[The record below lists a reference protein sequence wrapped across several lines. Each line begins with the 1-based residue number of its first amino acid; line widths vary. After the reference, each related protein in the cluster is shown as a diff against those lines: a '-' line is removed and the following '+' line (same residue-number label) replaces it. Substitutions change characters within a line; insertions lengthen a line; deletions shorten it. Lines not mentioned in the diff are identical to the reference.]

1 MTLAEENYLK
11 AIYHLENQSSNDVS
25 TNALAEEMQTK
36 ASSVTDMIKK
46 LAEKNMVSYIPYQ
59 GVTLS
64 KAGRAHAVKV
74 VRKHRLWEVFLLE
87 KLNFSWDEVHDV
99 AEQLEHIKS
108 EKLTDKLDEFLGFPK
123 VDPHGDPIPDKHGHI
138 EKIDKTSLTDAQEGV
153 TYVCVGV
160 HDSSSDFLKYLDAN
174 HISLGTTIEIIHKE
188 PFDNSVKIKFNDAE
202 LVVSENVAK
211 NLFLQEVSH
220 NS

>member
-11 AIYHLENQSSNDVS
+11 AIYHLENQSANGVT
-25 TNALAEEMQTK
+25 TNALAEEMKTK
-36 ASSVTDMIKK
+36 ASSATDMIKK
-46 LAEKNMVSYIPYQ
+46 LAEKNMISYVPYQ

-64 KAGRAHAVKV
+64 KEGRTYAIKV

-87 KLNFSWDEVHDV
+87 KLNFSWDEVHDL

-123 VDPHGDPIPDKHGHI
+123 VDPHGDPIPDRHGI
-138 EKIDKTSLTDAQEGV
+138 FEKVEKTVLVNAKEGQ

-160 HDSSSDFLKYLDAN
+160 DDSSSDFLKYLDSN
-174 HISLGTTIEIIHKE
+174 KISLGTIIEIVHKE
-188 PFDNSVKIKFNDAE
+188 PFDHSIKIKFNGVE
-202 LVVSENVAK
+202 LVVSQNVAK
-211 NLFLQEVSH
+211 NLFLSVV
-220 NS
+220 

>member
-11 AIYHLENQSSNDVS
+11 AIYHLENQTSNEVS
-25 TNALAEEMQTK
+25 TNALADEMQTK

-46 LAEKNMVSYIPYQ
+46 LAEKNMVSYTPYR

-64 KAGRAHAVKV
+64 KTGHAHAVKV

-87 KLNFSWDEVHDV
+87 KLHFSWDEVHDV

-108 EKLTDKLDEFLGFPK
+108 EKLTDKLDKFLDYPK
-123 VDPHGDPIPDKHGHI
+123 VDPHGDPIPDKYGNFEVI
-138 EKIDKTSLTDAQEGV
+138 EKTSLLDAQEGLS
-153 TYVCVGV
+153 YVCVGV

-174 HISLGTTIEIIHKE
+174 HIGLGTKIKVIHKE
-188 PFDNSVKIKFNDAE
+188 PFDNSVKIHFNNDG

-211 NLFLQEVSH
+211 NLYLKEA
-220 NS
+220 

>member
-11 AIYHLENQSSNDVS
+11 AIYHLENQSANGVS

-36 ASSVTDMIKK
+36 ASSATDMIKK
-46 LAEKNMVSYIPYQ
+46 LAEKNMISYIPYQ

-64 KAGRAHAVKV
+64 NAGRVYAVKV

-87 KLNFSWDEVHDV
+87 KLHFSWDEVHDV

-123 VDPHGDPIPDKHGHI
+123 VDPHGDPIPDKHGNF
-138 EKIDKTSLTDAQEGV
+138 EKVEKTSLTNSQVGM

-160 HDSSSDFLKYLDAN
+160 DDSSSDFLKYLDGN
-174 HISLGTTIEIIHKE
+174 NISLGTTIKIIHKE
-188 PFDNSVKIKFNDAE
+188 PFDNSIKIKYSDVE
-202 LVVSENVAK
+202 LVVSQNVAE
-211 NLFLQEVSH
+211 NLFVTEA
-220 NS
+220 

>member
-11 AIYHLENQSSNDVS
+11 AIYHLENQSSNEVS

-46 LAEKNMVSYIPYQ
+46 LAEKNMISYIPYQ

-64 KAGRAHAVKV
+64 KKGHAHAVKV

-108 EKLTDKLDEFLGFPK
+108 EKLTDKLDEFLDFPK
-123 VDPHGDPIPDKHGHI
+123 VDPHGDPIPDKYGNF
-138 EKIDKTSLTDAQEGV
+138 ETIDKTSLTDAQEGLV
-153 TYVCVGV
+153 YVCVGV

-174 HISLGTTIEIIHKE
+174 HIGLGTTMKIIHKE
-188 PFDNSVKIKFNDAE
+188 PFDNSVKIKFDDVE

-211 NLFLQEVSH
+211 NLFLKTV
-220 NS
+220 

>member
-11 AIYHLENQSSNDVS
+11 AIYHLQNQSVNGVS

-36 ASSVTDMIKK
+36 ASSATDMIKK
-46 LAEKNMVSYIPYQ
+46 LAEKNMISYIPYQ

-64 KAGRAHAVKV
+64 NAGRSYAVKV

-108 EKLTDKLDEFLGFPK
+108 EKLTDKLDEFLEFPK
-123 VDPHGDPIPDKHGHI
+123 VDPHGDPIPDKYGNF
-138 EKIDKTSLTDAQEGV
+138 EKVDKTSLTNAREGL

-160 HDSSSDFLKYLDAN
+160 DDSSSDFLKYLDSN
-174 HISLGTTIEIIHKE
+174 KIGLGTTIKIIHKE
-188 PFDNSVKIKFNDAE
+188 PFDNSVKIKFNDIE
-202 LVVSENVAK
+202 LVVSQSVAQ
-211 NLFLQEVSH
+211 NLFLNELE
-220 NS
+220 

>member
-11 AIYHLENQSSNDVS
+11 AIYHLESQSSNGVS

-36 ASSVTDMIKK
+36 ASSATDMIKK
-46 LAEKNMVSYIPYQ
+46 LAEKNMISYVPYQ

-64 KAGRAHAVKV
+64 EAGRAYAVKV

-87 KLNFSWDEVHDV
+87 KLHFSWDEVHDV

-108 EKLTDKLDEFLGFPK
+108 EKLTNKLDEFLGFPK
-123 VDPHGDPIPDKHGHI
+123 VDPHGDPIPDKNGNF
-138 EKIDKTSLTDAQEGV
+138 EKVEKTSLTIAQVGLN
-153 TYVCVGV
+153 YVIVGV
-160 HDSSSDFLKYLDAN
+160 DDSSNDFLKYLDSN
-174 HISLGTTIEIIHKE
+174 KISLGTNIKIIHKE
-188 PFDNSVKIKFNDAE
+188 PFDNSIKIKYNDVA

-211 NLFLQEVSH
+211 NLFVSTI
-220 NS
+220 

>member
-11 AIYHLENQSSNDVS
+11 AIYHLENLSSTEVS

-46 LAEKNMVSYIPYQ
+46 LAEKDMVSYVPYQ
-59 GVTLS
+59 GVSLS
-64 KAGRAHAVKV
+64 KAGRAYAVKV

-108 EKLTDKLDEFLGFPK
+108 EKLTDKLDEFLDFPK
-123 VDPHGDPIPDKHGHI
+123 VDPHGDPIPDKNGHFEKI
-138 EKIDKTSLTDAQEGV
+138 EKIRLIDAKQGS
-153 TYVCVGV
+153 TYTTVGV
-160 HDSSSDFLKYLDAN
+160 HDSSSGFLKYLDAN
-174 HISLGTTIEIIHKE
+174 HIGLGTSIQILHKE
-188 PFDNSVKIKFNDAE
+188 PFDNSVKIAFNEGE

-211 NLFLQEVSH
+211 NLFLRKI
-220 NS
+220 